1 MTGLSRILG
10 LFRDMCFAWFFGASP
25 LTDVFFIAFKIPNF
39 FRRLF
44 AEGAFAQSFVPVL
57 AEYKTHKN
65 FAELQTFIG
74 ATASSLAIILS
85 VLSLLVIVFS
95 QWISIVFAPGFINDP
110 VKLDLIGK
118 ALQIT
123 FPYLFF
129 IALTAFAS
137 SILNTFK
144 HFAVPAAAP
153 LILNLCLIGATFL
166 SAFSVLSTDT
176 YQPVITLSWAVFLA
190 GVLQLLLQVPLLLK
204 LKLFPAFSLNFCRTF
219 ANPGVKKVIRLM
231 IPTLFAVSV
240 TQISLLT
247 DTILA
252 SFLISGSVSWL
263 YYADRL
269 VELPLGLLAIA
280 IATVIMP
287 SLSSTHQQQDRQAF
301 VHTLEWAVRTVIFI
315 GLPACI
321 GLIILAEPLIST
333 LFGYQAMTETDVI
346 QTTASL
352 RAYALGLLAF
362 MLIKIFGPA
371 YFSQQNTKTPVK
383 IGITASLANIGL
395 SLLFILPLAHVG
407 LALATSLA
415 ALLNAGLLA
424 YGLWQRKLLVFDK
437 SQLKYYVKIFTASV
451 IMALVLCVLL
461 AYLKPYFHA
470 DILARWLS
478 LLGTCLIGMSFY
490 FFIARLLGLKLTS
503 I

>member
-65 FAELQTFIG
+65 FAELQAFIG
-74 ATASSLAIILS
+74 ATASSLAMILF

-95 QWISIVFAPGFINDP
+95 QWISVVFAPGFINDP
-110 VKLDLIGK
+110 VKLSLISQ

-137 SILNTFK
+137 SIFNTFK

-166 SAFSVLSTDT
+166 SALSVLDT
-176 YQPVITLSWAVFLA
+176 YQPVITLSWAVFIA

-204 LKLFPAFSLNFCRTF
+204 LKLFPVFSLNFYRVF

-287 SLSSTHQQQDRQAF
+287 SLSSKHQQQDHQAF

-333 LFGYQAMTETDVI
+333 LFGYQAMTETDVV
-346 QTTASL
+346 QTACSL

-362 MLIKIFGPA
+362 MLIKIFSPA

-395 SLLFILPLAHVG
+395 SLLFILPLAHIG

-424 YGLWQRKLLVFDK
+424 YGLWQRKFLVFDK
-437 SQLKYYVKIFTASV
+437 SQLKYYLKICIASV
-451 IMALVLCVLL
+451 IMALVLYLL
-461 AYLKPYFHA
+461 LIYLKPYFHA

-478 LLGTCLIGMSFY
+478 LAGCCVLSMLVY
-490 FFIARLLGLKLTS
+490 FFITYVLGLRMSS